1 MPVPQVAQLVA
12 GQVLQASPV
21 IELDSPLSPLEKA
34 AKDENSFLADAWH
47 LGHET
52 SLPSDSLKERR
63 SSNLSSQ
70 SEQKYS
76 YIGIPLL
83 F

>member
-1 MPVPQVAQLVA
+1 MPIPQVEQLVA
-12 GQVLQASPV
+12 GQVPQVSPA

-34 AKDENSFLADAWH
+34 AKEENSFLADAWQ

-52 SLPSDSLKERR
+52 ASSDSLKERR
-63 SSNLSSQ
+63 NSNFLSQ
-70 SEQKYS
+70 PAQKYS

>member
-12 GQVLQASPV
+12 GQVLQASPA

-34 AKDENSFLADAWH
+34 AKDENSFLADTWH

-52 SLPSDSLKERR
+52 ASPDSLKERR
-63 SSNLSSQ
+63 NSNLASQ

>member
-1 MPVPQVAQLVA
+1 MPVPQVEQLVA
-12 GQVLQASPV
+12 GQVLQASPA

-34 AKDENSFLADAWH
+34 AKEENSFLADALH

-52 SLPSDSLKERR
+52 ASSDSLKERR
-63 SSNLSSQ
+63 NSNLESQ
-70 SEQKYS
+70 LEQKYS
-76 YIGIPLL
+76 YIGISLL

>member
-1 MPVPQVAQLVA
+1 MPVPQVEQLVA
-12 GQVLQASPV
+12 GQVLQASPA

-34 AKDENSFLADAWH
+34 AKEENSFLADAWH

-52 SLPSDSLKERR
+52 ASVDSLKERR
-63 SSNLSSQ
+63 SSNLESQ
-70 SEQKYS
+70 LEQKYS
-76 YIGIPLL
+76 YIGISLL